1 MSSSQDNRPIRQSS
15 NRTILIPPQE
25 VVTRRSTDVIAVSD
39 RTVRQALKFIGKNLG
54 KPIGSPQIAN
64 ALGVKRTELDAR
76 FRTHLGRSVGEEI
89 RRQRFAHVKLL
100 LETTNRPVSTIALET
115 GYCTPAH
122 LTNAFKTAFGLSP
135 KEWRNKAR

>member
-1 MSSSQDNRPIRQSS
+1 M
-15 NRTILIPPQE
+15 
-25 VVTRRSTDVIAVSD
+25 
-39 RTVRQALKFIGKNLG
+39 
-54 KPIGSPQIAN
+54 
-64 ALGVKRTELDAR
+64 KRTELDAR

-135 KEWRNKAR
+135 KEWRNKTR